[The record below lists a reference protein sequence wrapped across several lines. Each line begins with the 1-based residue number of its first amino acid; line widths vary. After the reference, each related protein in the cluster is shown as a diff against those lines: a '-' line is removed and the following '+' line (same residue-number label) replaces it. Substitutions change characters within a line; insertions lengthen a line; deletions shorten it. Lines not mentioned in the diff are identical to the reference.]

1 MLPQLL
7 GARSLAPFVGA
18 GSHPLYLDYLKAY
31 LPSSEFLTLQILVW
45 LLQAHRQV
53 RIERLASSF
62 PYPIKCESRRKKIKR
77 FLILPRL
84 SLPLL
89 WFPLIKKIIK
99 TQFPKGDRLIITVDR
114 TQWKSNNISMVS
126 VIWNK
131 RALPI
136 YWLLLSKKGSSNFYE
151 QMATIRPVLRLLK
164 EYDLVVI
171 GDREYRSTALAIWLT
186 KKKISFVLRL
196 NKNTLIKPR
205 YQKYQSLNTLDI
217 KPGERALYSKV
228 KITKSLRKERFN
240 VVVYWRRKYQNKQ
253 LPHPWYL
260 LTNLENKEEVIKIFA
275 ARGGI
280 EAMFRDCK
288 SGGYNLEGS
297 QANQQR
303 LTNLILLIAIAYTAS
318 CLVGLKIRNTGYA
331 EYINRL
337 NIEGKNR
344 PRHSYFWTGLYGT
357 TWVLSMDICW
367 EWVEKLMKTAINKLP
382 FYLKGLKAMKLIQSI
397 I

>member
-1 MLPQLL
+1 MLPE
-7 GARSLAPFVGA
+7 F
-18 GSHPLYLDYLKAY
+18 YLEYLKTY

-45 LLQAHRQV
+45 LLQVHRQV

-62 PYPIKCESRRKKIKR
+62 PYPIKCESRRKKIQR
-77 FLILPRL
+77 FLALPRL

-99 TQFPKGDRLIITVDR
+99 SQFQNSDRLIITIDR
-114 TQWKSNNISMVS
+114 TQWKTNNISMVS
-126 VIWNK
+126 VIWKK

-151 QMATIRPVLRLLK
+151 QLATIRPILKLLK
-164 EYDLVVI
+164 DYKLVVI
-171 GDREYRSTALAIWLT
+171 GDREYRSTALALWLS
-186 KKKISFVLRL
+186 KKKIDFVLRL
-196 NKNTLIKPR
+196 NKNTKIK
-205 YQKYQSLNTLDI
+205 QKYKKHQSLNSLEI
-217 KPGERALYSKV
+217 KPGSKV
-228 KITKSLRKERFN
+228 LYDDVLVTEDNPRNRLN
-240 VVVYWRRKYQNKQ
+240 VVIYWKRKYNNKQ
-253 LPHPWYL
+253 LPNPWYL
-260 LTNLENKEEVIKIFA
+260 LTNLKNKEEVIKVFA
-275 ARGGI
+275 SRGGI

-297 QANQQR
+297 LANNQR

-318 CLVGLKIRNTGYA
+318 CLTGLKFKNTGLT

-337 NIEGKNR
+337 KIEGKNR

-357 TWVLSMDICW
+357 NWILSMDICW

-382 FYLKGLKAMKLIQSI
+382 FYLRGLQAMKRIQI
-397 I
+397 IV

>member
-1 MLPQLL
+1 MLPE
-7 GARSLAPFVGA
+7 F
-18 GSHPLYLDYLKAY
+18 YIEYLKTY

-45 LLQAHRQV
+45 LLQVHRQV

-62 PYPIKCESRRKKIKR
+62 PYPIKCESRRKKIQR
-77 FLILPRL
+77 FLMLPRL

-99 TQFPKGDRLIITVDR
+99 SQFKKGDRLIITIDR
-114 TQWKSNNISMVS
+114 TQWKANNISMVS
-126 VIWNK
+126 VIWKK

-151 QMATIRPVLRLLK
+151 QVATIRPVLRLLK
-164 EYDLVVI
+164 EYKLVVI
-171 GDREYRSTALAIWLT
+171 GDREYRSTALALWLT
-186 KKKISFVLRL
+186 KKKIYFILRL
-196 NKNTLIKPR
+196 NKNTKIKPR
-205 YQKYQSLNTLDI
+205 YKKYQSLDSLDT
-217 KPGERALYSKV
+217 KPGDKVLYDGV
-228 KITKSLRKERFN
+228 LVTENNRKTRFN
-240 VVVYWRRKYQNKQ
+240 VVVYWRRKYNNKQ
-253 LPHPWYL
+253 LPLPWYL
-260 LTNLENKEEVIKIFA
+260 LTNLENKEEIIKIFA

-297 QANQQR
+297 QANAQR

-318 CLVGLKIRNTGYA
+318 CLAGLKMRNTGYQ

-337 NIEGKNR
+337 KLEGKNR

-357 TWVLSMDICW
+357 TWILSIDICW
-367 EWVEKLMKTAINKLP
+367 EWVEKLMRTAINKLP
-382 FYLKGLKAMKLIQSI
+382 FYQRGLRAMKIIQSKL
-397 I
+397 